1 MRDVQ
6 PKKYTWQESKKQLV
20 SCKNKLR
27 SKENP
32 MKTKTKRLVLFG
44 LVFLFALGLTSIS
57 HADSV
62 IKGFTLKLGG
72 GAGSWSGGDINNF
85 FTDFNVRMNNTAGLV
100 VGADVVGGINQLNFG
115 PDFEGEFIIELPKNF
130 AVGIG
135 IGYMVRTGDD
145 TTEISLYGVSE
156 SIGIETRFTAVPITL
171 NGYFNLPLGT
181 KTKAYVK
188 AGVGYYIGKSTYF
201 VRQEARIL
209 GLPPA
214 WQEDEGDAS
223 SNAFGFQGGMG
234 IEFNFSESVA
244 LFFEM
249 TGRAANL
256 KNWEGQN
263 RYNDYLG
270 ASESESADWY
280 YAEEYDYTT
289 RHWYR
294 TVQIIDEE
302 PSGDDIRNVRKA
314 EISYSGAILRLGIKI
329 TFGKK

>member
-1 MRDVQ
+1 M
-6 PKKYTWQESKKQLV
+6 
-20 SCKNKLR
+20 KNT
-27 SKENP
+27 SQ
-32 MKTKTKRLVLFG
+32 RLVLFG
-44 LVFLFALGLTSIS
+44 LVFLFALGLTSMG
-57 HADSV
+57 HADSA
-62 IKGFTLKLGG
+62 IKGFSLKLGG
-72 GAGSWSGGDINNF
+72 GIGTWSGGDINDF
-85 FTDFNVRMNNTAGLV
+85 FTDFNLRMNNTAGLI
-100 VGADVVGGINQLNFG
+100 VGAGVDGKINKLNIG

-135 IGYMVRTGDD
+135 IGYMVRTRDD
-145 TTEISLYGVSE
+145 TTEISLYDVSE

-181 KTKAYVK
+181 KTKVYFK
-188 AGVGYYIGKSTYF
+188 AGVGYYLGKSTYF

-209 GLPPA
+209 GLTPV

-234 IEFNFSESVA
+234 IEFMLSKSVA

-249 TGRAANL
+249 AGRYANL
-256 KNWEGQN
+256 KSWEGQN

-270 ASESESADWY
+270 ASESESVDWF
-280 YAEEYDYTT
+280 YAEEYDGPT
-289 RHWYR
+289 RKWYR

-302 PSGDDIRNVRKA
+302 PSGEDIRNVRKA
-314 EISYSGAILRLGIKI
+314 EISYSGMVLRLGIKI

>member
-1 MRDVQ
+1 
-6 PKKYTWQESKKQLV
+6 
-20 SCKNKLR
+20 
-27 SKENP
+27 
-32 MKTKTKRLVLFG
+32 MKTKTQRMVLFG
-44 LVFLFALGLTSIS
+44 LVFLFAFGLTSIG
-57 HADSV
+57 HADSA

-72 GAGSWSGGDINNF
+72 GAGTWNGSDINNF
-85 FTDFNVRMNNTAGLV
+85 FTDFNVRMNNTAGLI
-100 VGADVVGGINQLNFG
+100 VGADVVGQIHALNHG
-115 PDFEGEFIIELPKNF
+115 PEFEGEFIIELPKNF

-135 IGYMVRTGDD
+135 IGYMVRSGDD
-145 TTEISLYGVSE
+145 TTEISLGGVSE
-156 SIGIETRFTAVPITL
+156 SIGIATRFSAVPITL

-234 IEFNFSESVA
+234 IEFNLSESVA
-244 LFFEM
+244 LFFE
-249 TGRAANL
+249 TVGRSATL

-263 RYNDYLG
+263 RYNDFLG
-270 ASESESADWY
+270 VSESESTDWY
-280 YAEEYDYTT
+280 YTEEHDGQTGK
-289 RHWYR
+289 WYR
-294 TVQIIDEE
+294 TVQITDEE
-302 PSGDDIRNVRKA
+302 PSGVDIRNVRKA
-314 EISYSGAILRLGIKI
+314 EISYTGVVLRLGIKI

>member
-1 MRDVQ
+1 
-6 PKKYTWQESKKQLV
+6 
-20 SCKNKLR
+20 
-27 SKENP
+27 
-32 MKTKTKRLVLFG
+32 MKTKTQRLVLFG
-44 LVFLFALGLTSIS
+44 LVFLFALGLTSMS
-57 HADSV
+57 YAEST
-62 IKGFTLKLGG
+62 IKGFTIKLGG
-72 GAGSWSGGDINNF
+72 GAGSWDGGDINDF
-85 FTDFNVRMNNTAGLV
+85 FLDFNLRMNNT
-100 VGADVVGGINQLNFG
+100 VGRIPGATRSGQIKELDYG

-145 TTEISLYGVSE
+145 TIEISLFGVSE

-171 NGYFNLPLGT
+171 NGYFNLPLGA

-223 SNAFGFQGGMG
+223 SNAFGFQGGVG
-234 IEFNFSESVA
+234 IEFNLTESVA
-244 LFFEM
+244 LFFET
-249 TGRAANL
+249 TGRYANL

-263 RYNDYLG
+263 RYNDFLG
-270 ASESESADWY
+270 ASESESVDWY
-280 YAEEYDYTT
+280 YTEEYDGQTQQ
-289 RHWYR
+289 WYR
-294 TVQIIDEE
+294 TVQITDEE
-302 PSGDDIRNVRKA
+302 PSGEDIRNVRKA
-314 EISYSGAILRLGIKI
+314 EISYSGMVLRLGIKI

>member
-1 MRDVQ
+1 
-6 PKKYTWQESKKQLV
+6 
-20 SCKNKLR
+20 
-27 SKENP
+27 
-32 MKTKTKRLVLFG
+32 MKTTTQRLVLFG
-44 LVFLFALGLTSIS
+44 LVFLFALGLTSMS
-57 HADSV
+57 YADSV

-72 GAGSWSGGDINNF
+72 GAGSWNGGDINDF
-85 FTDFNVRMNNTAGLV
+85 FRDFNVRMNNTAGLI
-100 VGADVVGGINQLNFG
+100 VGADVVGGINELNYG

-135 IGYMVRTGDD
+135 FGYMVRSGDD

-156 SIGIETRFTAVPITL
+156 SIGIETKFTAVPITL
-171 NGYFNLPLGT
+171 NGYFNLPLGA

-188 AGVGYYIGKSTYF
+188 AGVGYYIGKGTYF

-223 SNAFGFQGGMG
+223 SNAFGFQGGAG
-234 IEFNFSESVA
+234 IEFNLSESVA
-244 LFFEM
+244 LFFE
-249 TGRAANL
+249 TSARYASL

-270 ASESESADWY
+270 ASESESVDWY
-280 YAEEYDYTT
+280 FAEEYDDTT
-289 RHWYR
+289 RQWYK
-294 TVQIIDEE
+294 TVQIVDEE
-302 PSGDDIRNVRKA
+302 PSGDGYRGVRKA
-314 EISYSGAILRLGIKI
+314 EISYSGVVLRLGIKI

>member
-1 MRDVQ
+1 VE
-6 PKKYTWQESKKQLV
+6 ES
-20 SCKNKLR
+20 LR
-27 SKENP
+27 YKENP
-32 MKTKTKRLVLFG
+32 MKTKINRLVLLG
-44 LVFLFALGLTSIS
+44 LVFLFALGLTSIG
-57 HADSV
+57 HTDSA

-72 GAGSWSGGDINNF
+72 GAGSWNGSDINNF
-85 FTDFNVRMNNTAGLV
+85 YLDFNMRMNNTAGLI
-100 VGADVVGGINQLNFG
+100 VGADVVGQIKELNYG
-115 PDFEGEFIIELPKNF
+115 PDFEAEFIIELPKNF

-145 TTEISLYGVSE
+145 TIEMSQFGVSE

-171 NGYFNLPLGT
+171 NGYFNLPMGA

-223 SNAFGFQGGMG
+223 SNAFGFQGGVG
-234 IEFNFSESVA
+234 IEFNLSETVA
-244 LFFEM
+244 LFFET
-249 TGRAANL
+249 TGRYANL

-263 RYNDYLG
+263 QYHDFLG
-270 ASESESADWY
+270 ASESEAVDWY
-280 YAEEYDYTT
+280 FAEWYDDTIYFQP
-289 RHWYR
+289 RWYKI
-294 TVQIIDEE
+294 VQIADEE
-302 PSGDDIRNVRKA
+302 PSGDNYRNVRKA
-314 EISYSGAILRLGIKI
+314 EISYSGVVLRVGIKI